1 MSDSELVTFNEP
13 KSVISEAFITLRTNI
28 QFMNVNKKLKTL
40 LITSSSPGEGKS
52 WVSSNLAISFAQLG
66 KKVLLI
72 DADLR
77 KGRIN
82 EIFEIK
88 REPGLSNYLS
98 ETTEEEVFWGDN
110 LKNII
115 KQTSGPNLSVISAGT
130 FPPNPSELL
139 VSLQMKKLLDVLEQN
154 FDIVIIDG
162 TPCELIADSKI
173 LSRIVDST
181 IVVTEYNKTKKEI
194 LKRTIKEIKNVGGNI
209 IGIVINKIPYKS
221 KEYYYRTEY
230 NYGENQQNVKNKNNV
245 LKIKEK
251 ILKKIEKI
259 KDEQKKTKA
268 NAEKIKKEK
277 AEKEEQ
283 EKIAKQ
289 ERTKQKEQEKQE
301 KLKQR
306 EQEEQE
312 KAKQREQEKQEK
324 AKQREQEKQE
334 KEKQRE
340 QEEQEKAKQ
349 REQEEQEKAK
359 QREQAEQEKEKMIA
373 HIKNIGNKIDLKEK
387 FNEQINKVR
396 NLRKQDTEVRET
408 QDENSEDESKHEENL
423 TEMQNKSS
431 GKDSQYES
439 YENEEQSEDNDDGNY
454 NKYSHDDNEITLNG
468 NEDTEESDENTD
480 VAKKTE
486 IISEINEYLKSKEK
500 KEN

>member
-40 LITSSSPGEGKS
+40 LITSSLPGEGKS

-115 KQTSGPNLSVISAGT
+115 KQTSEPNLSVISAGT

-230 NYGENQQNVKNKNNV
+230 YYGENQQNVKNKNNV

-301 KLKQR
+301 KL
-306 EQEEQE
+306 
-312 KAKQREQEKQEK
+312 
-324 AKQREQEKQE
+324 
-334 KEKQRE
+334 
-340 QEEQEKAKQ
+340 KQ

-454 NKYSHDDNEITLNG
+454 NKYSHNDNEITLNG

>member
-40 LITSSSPGEGKS
+40 LITSSLPGEGKS

-115 KQTSGPNLSVISAGT
+115 KQTSEPNLSVISAGT

-230 NYGENQQNVKNKNNV
+230 YYGENQQNVKNKNNV

-251 ILKKIEKI
+251 ILKKNEKI